1 MKKKG
6 GDRFIVEGCE
16 ETGMGNSQERGEK
29 AILTREKK
37 KKIEGKRSCII
48 KYQVVLLLEATQT
61 IKL

>member
-6 GDRFIVEGCE
+6 GDGFIVEGCK
-16 ETGMGNSQERGEK
+16 ETGMGNSQERGEG
-29 AILTREKK
+29 AILTREEKN
-37 KKIEGKRSCII
+37 KIEGKRSYII

>member
-6 GDRFIVEGCE
+6 GDGFIAEGCK
-16 ETGMGNSQERGEK
+16 ETGMGNSQERGEG
-29 AILTREKK
+29 ALLTREKK
-37 KKIEGKRSCII
+37 KKIEGKRSYII